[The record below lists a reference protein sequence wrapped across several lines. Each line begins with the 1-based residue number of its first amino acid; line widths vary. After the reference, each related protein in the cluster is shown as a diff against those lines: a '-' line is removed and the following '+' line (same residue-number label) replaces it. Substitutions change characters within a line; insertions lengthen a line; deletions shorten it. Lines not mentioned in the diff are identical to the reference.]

1 MGSNFGTV
9 EAVDL
14 SAKAA
19 TPPAVAMARDIATNV
34 VAIGTLS
41 EEDEAASGVVAVAL
55 EPDISAAGFEA
66 ALFAMA
72 VVLNRIRRRMG
83 VDTS

>member
-19 TPPAVAMARDIATNV
+19 TPPTVAMARDIATNV

-41 EEDEAASGVVAVAL
+41 KEDEADSAVAAVA
-55 EPDISAAGFEA
+55 EEQDVSAAGFEA
-66 ALFAMA
+66 ALLAMA
-72 VVLNRIRRRMG
+72 VVLNRIRRGMG